1 MKIISKILPILISIT
16 LVLWC
21 VLGYIYDPEGTTLGW
36 FTLVLSIE
44 LLMVL
49 IYEIFKNK

>member
-1 MKIISKILPILISIT
+1 MKTISKILPILIVIT

-21 VLGYIYDPEGTTLGW
+21 VLGYIYDPEGTTMGW
-36 FTLVLSIE
+36 FAFVLSIE